1 MFFILI
7 WRILALYI
15 KYGLAKV
22 INIFSLWNLVDNA
35 VQENATGIGNNKEGA
50 LLNENIC
57 DSQSKTG
64 AFEEKN
70 S

>member
-35 VQENATGIGNNKEGA
+35 VQENATGMEIARKEHY
-50 LLNENIC
+50 
-57 DSQSKTG
+57 
-64 AFEEKN
+64 
-70 S
+70 